1 MISVEGSIL
10 ESHDLW
16 IFKHVAELQSISRA
30 AERLGYVQP
39 NISQRI
45 KSLEEELGVKL
56 LRRNN
61 RGVTL
66 TEDGKILLHYTN
78 QIMMLMDEAKSKIN
92 PKKWR
97 ESLII
102 GAPQTISAVKV
113 PRLLS
118 SFLQSNNNIDVK
130 IKTNSKL
137 KLQEMLA
144 YGEIDG
150 VFISGSYNDSQFEN
164 VYRYFEDIILVSPI
178 EQHHPT
184 LLVNSDPS
192 CIYRNKLLD
201 FAEKHHFNQPAIIE
215 FDSLEAILQA
225 VHAGLGIS
233 ILPADV
239 IHSRKEM
246 KSTHH
251 QELPDKMKIDFIIKH
266 GKQMSQSLEKFISF
280 LKEL

>member
-1 MISVEGSIL
+1 M

-30 AERLGYVQP
+30 AEKLGYVQP

-45 KSLEEELGVKL
+45 KSLEEELGAKL
-56 LRRNN
+56 LKRNN

-66 TEDGKILLHYTN
+66 TDDGKILLDYTN
-78 QIMMLMDEAKSKIN
+78 QIMMLMDEAKTKIN

-113 PRLLS
+113 PHLFS
-118 SFLQSNNNIDVK
+118 SFLQSNNNIDIK
-130 IKTNSKL
+130 IKTTNKL
-137 KLQEMLA
+137 KLQEMLS
-144 YGEIDG
+144 YGEVDG
-150 VFISGSYNDSQFEN
+150 IFISGTYNDSQFES
-164 VYRYFEDIILVSPI
+164 VYRYFENIILISPI
-178 EQHHPT
+178 KQHSHET

-201 FAEKHHFNQPAIIE
+201 FAEKHHFNQPTIME
-215 FDSLEAILQA
+215 FDSLESILQA

-246 KSTHH
+246 KAIHH
-251 QELPDKMKIDFIIKH
+251 KELPDKMKIDFIIKR
-266 GKQMSQSLEKFISF
+266 GKQKSQSLEKFICS

>member
-1 MISVEGSIL
+1 M

-16 IFKHVAELQSISRA
+16 IFKHVAELHSISRA
-30 AERLGYVQP
+30 AEKLGYVQP

-45 KSLEEELGVKL
+45 KNLEEELGVQL
-56 LRRNN
+56 FIRNN

-66 TEDGKILLHYTN
+66 TDQGQILLDYTN
-78 QIMMLMDEAKSKIN
+78 QIMMLMNEAKTKIN

-113 PRLLS
+113 PYLFS

-130 IKTNSKL
+130 IKTTNKL

-144 YGEIDG
+144 YGEVDG
-150 VFISGSYNDSQFEN
+150 IFISGSYNDSQFES
-164 VYRYFEDIILVSPI
+164 VYSYFEDIILISPI
-178 EQHHPT
+178 EQYPHPT
-184 LLVNSDPS
+184 LLINSDPS
-192 CIYRNKLLD
+192 CIYRKKLLEV
-201 FAEKHHFNQPAIIE
+201 AEKQNWNQPAMME
-215 FDSLEAILQA
+215 FDSLESILQA
-225 VHAGLGIS
+225 AHAGLGIS

-239 IHSRKEM
+239 AHGRKEM
-246 KSTHH
+246 KTIHH
-251 QELPDKMKIDFIIKH
+251 EKLLDKIKIDFIIKR
-266 GKQMSQSLEKFISF
+266 GKQGSQSLEKFIGF

>member
-1 MISVEGSIL
+1 M

-30 AERLGYVQP
+30 AEKLGYVQP

-56 LRRNN
+56 LVRNN

-66 TEDGKILLHYTN
+66 TEDGKILLNYTN
-78 QIMMLMDEAKSKIN
+78 QIMMLMDEAKSKLN

-97 ESLII
+97 KSLII

-113 PRLLS
+113 PRLLA
-118 SFLQSNNNIDVK
+118 SFLQSNQGIDVK
-130 IKTNSKL
+130 VKTANKL
-137 KLQEMLA
+137 QLQEMLA
-144 YGEIDG
+144 YGEVDG
-150 VFISGSYNDSQFEN
+150 IFISGTYNESQFES
-164 VYRYFEDIILVSPI
+164 VYRYFEDIVLIPPS
-178 EQHHPT
+178 EQQHPT

-192 CIYRNKLLD
+192 CIYRNKLFD
-201 FAEKHHFNQPAIIE
+201 FAEKQNWNQPAIME
-215 FDSLEAILQA
+215 FDSLESILQA
-225 VHAGLGIS
+225 VHTGLGIT

-239 IHSRKEM
+239 IKEV
-246 KSTHH
+246 KDIHH
-251 QELPDKMKIDFIIKH
+251 KELGDKMKIDFIMKR
-266 GKQMSQSLEKFISF
+266 GKQRSQSLEKFNLF

>member
-1 MISVEGSIL
+1 M

-30 AERLGYVQP
+30 AEKLGYVQP

-45 KSLEEELGVKL
+45 KGLEEELGVKL
-56 LRRNN
+56 LKRNN

-66 TEDGKILLHYTN
+66 TEDGKILLDYTN
-78 QIMMLMDEAKSKIN
+78 KIMMLMDEAKSKLN

-118 SFLQSNNNIDVK
+118 AFLQSNQSIDVK
-130 IKTNSKL
+130 VKTANKL
-137 KLQEMLA
+137 QLQEMLA
-144 YGEIDG
+144 YGEVDG
-150 VFISGSYNDSQFEN
+150 IFISGSYNDSQFES
-164 VYRYFEDIILVSPI
+164 VYHYFEDIVLISPN
-178 EQHHPT
+178 EQQQPT
-184 LLVNSDPS
+184 LLVNGDPS

-201 FAEKHHFNQPAIIE
+201 FAEKQNWSQPAIIE
-215 FDSLEAILQA
+215 FDSLESILQA
-225 VHAGLGIS
+225 VHVGLGIS

-239 IHSRKEM
+239 IKEL
-246 KSTHH
+246 KDIQHKK
-251 QELPDKMKIDFIIKH
+251 LRNKMKVDFIMKH
-266 GKQMSQSLEKFISF
+266 GKQRSQSLEKFILF

>member
-30 AERLGYVQP
+30 AEKLGYVQP

-45 KSLEEELGVKL
+45 KGLEEELGVKL
-56 LRRNN
+56 LKRNN

-66 TEDGKILLHYTN
+66 TEDGKILLDYTN
-78 QIMMLMDEAKSKIN
+78 KIMMLMDEAKSKLN

-118 SFLQSNNNIDVK
+118 AFLQSNQSIDVK
-130 IKTNSKL
+130 VKTANKL
-137 KLQEMLA
+137 QLQEMLA
-144 YGEIDG
+144 YGEVDG
-150 VFISGSYNDSQFEN
+150 IFISGSYNDSQFES
-164 VYRYFEDIILVSPI
+164 VYHYFEDIVLISPN
-178 EQHHPT
+178 EQQQPT
-184 LLVNSDPS
+184 LLVNGDPS

-201 FAEKHHFNQPAIIE
+201 FAEKQNWSQPAIIE
-215 FDSLEAILQA
+215 FDSLESILQA
-225 VHAGLGIS
+225 VHVGLGIS

-239 IHSRKEM
+239 IKEL
-246 KSTHH
+246 KDIQHKK
-251 QELPDKMKIDFIIKH
+251 LRNKMKVDFIMKH
-266 GKQMSQSLEKFISF
+266 GKQRSQSLEKFILF

>member
-1 MISVEGSIL
+1 M

-30 AERLGYVQP
+30 AEKLGYVQP

-56 LRRNN
+56 LERNN

-66 TEDGKILLHYTN
+66 TEDGKILLNYTN
-78 QIMMLMDEAKSKIN
+78 QIMMLMDEAKSKLN
-92 PKKWR
+92 PKRWR

-113 PRLLS
+113 PRLLA
-118 SFLQSNNNIDVK
+118 SFLQSNHNINVK
-130 IKTNSKL
+130 VKTANKL
-137 KLQEMLA
+137 QLQEMLA
-144 YGEIDG
+144 YGEADG
-150 VFISGSYNDSQFEN
+150 IFISTPYNDSQFESA
-164 VYRYFEDIILVSPI
+164 YHYFEDIVLISSN
-178 EQHHPT
+178 EQQQPT

-192 CIYRNKLLD
+192 CIYRNKLFD
-201 FAEKHHFNQPAIIE
+201 FAEKQNWIQPAIME
-215 FDSLEAILQA
+215 FDSLESMLQA

-239 IHSRKEM
+239 IERTKAI
-246 KSTHH
+246 HH
-251 QELPDKMKIDFIIKH
+251 QKLQHKMKIDFIMKR
-266 GKQMSQSLEKFISF
+266 GKQRSQSLEKFILF

>member
-1 MISVEGSIL
+1 M

-30 AERLGYVQP
+30 AEKLGYVQP

-45 KSLEEELGVKL
+45 KSLEEELGVQL
-56 LRRNN
+56 FIRNN

-66 TEDGKILLHYTN
+66 TDPGQILLDYTN
-78 QIMMLMDEAKSKIN
+78 QIMMLMDEAKTKIN

-113 PRLLS
+113 PWLFS
-118 SFLQSNNNIDVK
+118 SFLQSNTNIDLK
-130 IKTNSKL
+130 IKTNNKL

-144 YGEIDG
+144 HGEVDG
-150 VFISGSYNDSQFEN
+150 IFISGSYNDSQFES
-164 VYRYFEDIILVSPI
+164 VYRYFEDILLISPI
-178 EQHHPT
+178 EQYPHPT
-184 LLVNSDPS
+184 LLINSDPS
-192 CIYRNKLLD
+192 CIYRNKLLEV
-201 FAEKHHFNQPAIIE
+201 AKKQNWNQPAMIE
-215 FDSLEAILQA
+215 FDSLESILQA

-239 IHSRKEM
+239 AHNRKEM
-246 KSTHH
+246 RTIHH
-251 QELPDKMKIDFIIKH
+251 EKLPDKVKIDFIIKR
-266 GKQMSQSLEKFISF
+266 GKQGSQSLEKFICF

>member
-30 AERLGYVQP
+30 AEKLGYVQP

-56 LRRNN
+56 LVRNN

-66 TEDGKILLHYTN
+66 TEDGKILLNYTN
-78 QIMMLMDEAKSKIN
+78 QIMMLMDEAKSKLN

-113 PRLLS
+113 PRLLA
-118 SFLQSNNNIDVK
+118 SFLQSNQGIDVK
-130 IKTNSKL
+130 VKTANKL
-137 KLQEMLA
+137 QLQEMLA
-144 YGEIDG
+144 YGEVDG
-150 VFISGSYNDSQFEN
+150 IFIGGSYNDSQFES
-164 VYRYFEDIILVSPI
+164 VYHYFEDIVLISPI
-178 EQHHPT
+178 EQHPT

-192 CIYRNKLLD
+192 CIYRNKLFD
-201 FAEKHHFNQPAIIE
+201 FAEKQNWSQPAIME
-215 FDSLEAILQA
+215 FDSLESILQA

-239 IHSRKEM
+239 IREM
-246 KSTHH
+246 KDLHH
-251 QELPDKMKIDFIIKH
+251 KELRDKMKIEFIMKR
-266 GKQMSQSLEKFISF
+266 GKQRSQSLEKFNLF

>member
-1 MISVEGSIL
+1 M

-30 AERLGYVQP
+30 AEKLGYVQP

-56 LRRNN
+56 LERNN

-66 TEDGKILLHYTN
+66 TEEGQILLNYTD
-78 QIMMLMDEAKSKIN
+78 QIMMLMDEAKSKLN

-113 PRLLS
+113 PRLLA
-118 SFLQSNNNIDVK
+118 SFLQSNHNMNVK
-130 IKTNSKL
+130 IKTANKPQ
-137 KLQEMLA
+137 LQEMLA

-150 VFISGSYNDSQFEN
+150 IFISGPYNDSQFES
-164 VYRYFEDIILVSPI
+164 VYHYFEDIVLISSS
-178 EQHHPT
+178 EQPQPS
-184 LLVNSDPS
+184 LLINSDPS
-192 CIYRNKLLD
+192 CVYRNKLLD
-201 FAEKHHFNQPAIIE
+201 FAEKQNWIHPAIME
-215 FDSLEAILQA
+215 FDSLESMLQA
-225 VHAGLGIS
+225 VHAGLGIT

-239 IHSRKEM
+239 IKET
-246 KSTHH
+246 KAIHH
-251 QELPDKMKIDFIIKH
+251 KELRDKMQIDFIMKR
-266 GKQMSQSLEKFISF
+266 GKQRSQGLEKFNLF

>member
-1 MISVEGSIL
+1 MISMEGSIL

-45 KSLEEELGVKL
+45 KNLEEELGVKL
-56 LRRNN
+56 LVRNN

-66 TEDGKILLHYTN
+66 TEDGKVLLDYTN
-78 QIMMLMDEAKSKIN
+78 QIMLLMDEAKSKLN

-97 ESLII
+97 ESLVI

-113 PRLLS
+113 PRLLA
-118 SFLQSNNNIDVK
+118 SFLQSNQSIDVK
-130 IKTNSKL
+130 VKTANKL
-137 KLQEMLA
+137 QLQEMLA

-150 VFISGSYNDSQFEN
+150 IFISGSYNDSQFES
-164 VYRYFEDIILVSPI
+164 VYHYFEDIVLISQN
-178 EQHHPT
+178 EQQRPT

-192 CIYRNKLLD
+192 CIYRNKLLH
-201 FAEKHHFNQPAIIE
+201 FAEKQNWNQPAIIE
-215 FDSLEAILQA
+215 FDSLESILQA

-239 IHSRKEM
+239 IKEP
-246 KSTHH
+246 KDIHH
-251 QELPDKMKIDFIIKH
+251 KKLRNKMKIDFIMKR
-266 GKQMSQSLEKFISF
+266 GKQRSQSLEKFNLF